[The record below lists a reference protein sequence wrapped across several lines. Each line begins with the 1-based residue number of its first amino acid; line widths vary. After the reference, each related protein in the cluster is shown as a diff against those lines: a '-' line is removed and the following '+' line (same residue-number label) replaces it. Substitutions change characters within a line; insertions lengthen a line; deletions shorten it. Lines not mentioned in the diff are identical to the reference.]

1 MVGINMPNI
10 ARRIALG
17 QEHLSSLRENH
28 LQELATRT
36 GLDYVRIDS
45 PLEFVESLDMKKY
58 ARRTPVLSDMGW
70 IPATLAFISL
80 IYCFVVVP
88 RRQSPHRPTA
98 DHHN

>member
-1 MVGINMPNI
+1 MPNI

-17 QEHLSSLRENH
+17 QEHLSSLREQH
-28 LQELATRT
+28 LQELATQT
-36 GLDYVRIDS
+36 GLDYARIDS
-45 PLEFVESLDMKKY
+45 PSAFVDSLHMQKY

-88 RRQSPHRPTA
+88 WRLRSAYANRQSPLSV
-98 DHHN
+98 